1 VGCENMN
8 KMIGNKKSYLAIG
21 IVFAIA
27 VMFAFG
33 QAFAAVSYSGPV
45 QSGMP
50 MAVNIPAT
58 INTPLVATS
67 NFVLVDNFE
76 YWETPLNQGWHA
88 HEPAFPGGYP
98 VWGMNIGP
106 GQLSTV
112 LDFQEGSRVLEVY
125 YPSNV
130 LVPNMQKYM
139 VSYLIGTTIPADYS
153 VLSLKMRAPVA
164 IENFDQY
171 EIIAVCNGGLVEVHL
186 TTKASGDC
194 GANCPVAVPETTAKM
209 NAGLVPFNSAANPV
223 LIEVNIGREASD
235 GSWHMIRVN
244 LAQVFANLG
253 GTFETLTG
261 IVLRGNQFRCDDIKL
276 LTAAGNTRIA
286 KDLYLFHINHVFTQ
300 IYDPVGY
307 RRYIFASD
315 PVADAILPAGGN
327 YGNTQVMAMAT
338 GQTLAAVNY
347 AFWEATAM
355 PAIAGVDPAMTA
367 SAYAAAVAAYEAT
380 LTDITLKD
388 VRRAAIQAGGGNI
401 TVGLGA
407 AGADITVDARL
418 VYPLDVPL
426 LIDPVMAEGPYA
438 SDGGINRLGF
448 SASVGGAHE
457 LGTGATLVTS
467 VPTTE
472 PIPYYPL
479 YKKASVGTGNP
490 YLTSQ
495 EIQTVAMSL
504 YYGGYDVW
512 PTMAVLAIPPQQTIE
527 NMVLTVVCTDGLS
540 EDVESFMVETVNYPV
555 TNTPPV
561 IEDIDD
567 QIFYVDRGAQAYQ
580 INATDADSF
589 TFSSSVQFNNDIEQL
604 MYTAYLQGYASYQ
617 YGPYTESLINQKT
630 GLVSFDPIS
639 EGAYDMVVTVRDPK
653 GAEAYGA
660 FTIFCVNDSGW
671 LNHPP
676 VLLRDWE
683 HPMIGRQGDELVLD
697 FSQIVDPDGEPLYF
711 SCNIGAIG
719 YVNGVPVWTFQT
731 EFPGTYYVE
740 IVAYDTSGGYLVI
753 PQEVIISPYWSI

>member
-1 VGCENMN
+1 MN
-8 KMIGNKKSYLAIG
+8 KTFSNKRYYLAVG

-27 VMFAFG
+27 VIFAFG
-33 QAFAAVSYSGPV
+33 QANAAVSYPGPV
-45 QSGMP
+45 QSGTP

-58 INTPLVATS
+58 VNTPLVATS
-67 NFVLVDNFE
+67 HFVLIDNFE

-106 GQLSTV
+106 GQLATV
-112 LDFQEGSRVLEVY
+112 LDFQEGSRVLEVF

-139 VSYLIGTTIPADYS
+139 ASYLIGTTLPVEYS
-153 VLSLKMRAPVA
+153 VLGLKMRAPVA

-194 GANCPVAVPETTAKM
+194 GANCPVAVPEATAKM
-209 NAGLVPFNSAANPV
+209 NTGLVPFNPAASPV

-235 GSWHMIRVN
+235 GSWHMIRVD

-261 IVLRGNQFRCDDIKL
+261 IVLRGNQFRCDDIKV
-276 LTAAGNTRIA
+276 LTAAGNARIA
-286 KDLYLFHINHVFTQ
+286 KDLYLFHINHIFTQ
-300 IYDPVGY
+300 IFDPVGF
-307 RRYIFASD
+307 RRYVFASD

-327 YGNTQVMAMAT
+327 FGNTQVMAMAT
-338 GQTLAAVNY
+338 GQTLAGVNY
-347 AFWEATAM
+347 SFWEATAM
-355 PAIAGVDPAMTA
+355 PAIAGVDPAMSDT
-367 SAYAAAVAAYEAT
+367 AYAAAVAAYEAT

-388 VRRAAIQAGGGNI
+388 VRRAAIQAGGGDI
-401 TVGLGA
+401 TIGLGA
-407 AGADITVDARL
+407 GGVDITVDARL
-418 VYPLDVPL
+418 VYPLDVPM
-426 LIDPVMAEGPYA
+426 LIDPVMAEGPVT
-438 SDGGINRLGF
+438 SDGGFNMLSF
-448 SASVGGAHE
+448 VASIGGAHE
-457 LGTGATLVTS
+457 LGTGANIS
-467 VPTTE
+467 APVPTTE
-472 PIPYYPL
+472 PLPYYPL
-479 YKKASVGTGNP
+479 YKVASTTSGNP

-504 YYGGYDVW
+504 YYGGYDAW
-512 PTMAVLAIPPQQTIE
+512 PTVSIIAVPPQQVME
-527 NMVLTVVCTDGLS
+527 NMVVTVVCSDGIS
-540 EDVESFMVETVNYPV
+540 EDIESFMVETVNYPV
-555 TNTPPV
+555 TNHPPV

-567 QIFYVDRGAQAYQ
+567 QIFYVDSGPQAYQ

-589 TFSSSVQFNNDIEQL
+589 TFSSAVQFSNDIEQL
-604 MYTAYLQGYASYQ
+604 IYTAYLEGYASYM

-630 GLVSFDPIS
+630 GLISFDPIS
-639 EGAYDMVVTVRDPK
+639 EGAYQMIVTVRDPK

-697 FSQIVDPDGEPLYF
+697 FSGVVDPDGEPLYF
-711 SCNIGAIG
+711 SCNIGSIG
-719 YVNGVPVWTFQT
+719 YVNGVAVWTFQT
-731 EFPGTYYVE
+731 EFPGTYMVE

-753 PQEVIISPYWSI
+753 PQEVIITPYWSM